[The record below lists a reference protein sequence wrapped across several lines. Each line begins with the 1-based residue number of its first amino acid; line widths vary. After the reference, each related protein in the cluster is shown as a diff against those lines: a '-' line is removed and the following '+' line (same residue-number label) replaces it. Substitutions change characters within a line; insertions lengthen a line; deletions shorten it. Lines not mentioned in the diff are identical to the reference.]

1 MDVNITS
8 RVQAR
13 AAIAFGYSGGHGYVA
28 APTSNPATR
37 ANHNGSSDIPQQLV
51 AGEVHQKPHFDSAPA
66 SPIRPAAQGPLQ
78 LYTRP
83 ADRNEAA
90 VGVALGRHIDVRA

>member
-1 MDVNITS
+1 MDVNNTS
-8 RVQAR
+8 WVQAR
-13 AAIAFGYSGGHGYVA
+13 AAFASGYSGGHGYIA

-37 ANHNGSSDIPQQLV
+37 ANHSGPSHATNQLV
-51 AGEVHQKPHFDSAPA
+51 AGAVRQTPHFEAAQAERSY
-66 SPIRPAAQGPLQ
+66 AQGPLQ

-90 VGVALGRHIDVRA
+90 VGVALGQNVDVRV